1 MLFECE
7 SSTMSEN
14 LLKSKYFEEGTIL
27 SQKCI
32 KNGKEIVPDKLNTK
46 RHASKGVVNI

>member
-7 SSTMSEN
+7 SSTMSEK
-14 LLKSKYFEEGTIL
+14 LLKSKDFKEGTVL
-27 SQKCI
+27 SPKCI